1 MEVQGSGQLINGSL
15 TNGGRKIM
23 VMINAVGYSGNHH
36 MTFHINPVGRTVEA
50 RVYDTGGNSNKLTI
64 LGVSEQRF
72 TDYVYRNYSMIR
84 GCGQCFC

>member
-1 MEVQGSGQLINGSL
+1 
-15 TNGGRKIM
+15 
-23 VMINAVGYSGNHH
+23 

-84 GCGQCFC
+84 AVVSVFADDTDTQPVAVFESIFQLEN